1 MEEIGIMKKSSVRYT
16 HSRGGMVVIL
26 LFLSGFAF
34 LMMVPMI
41 YTVCG
46 AFKPSDELFLFPP
59 SIFVK
64 RPTLMN
70 FSSLSA
76 LLQESWVPLL
86 RYLYN
91 SLLVTVVGTVGNVL
105 IASMAAYRI
114 AKFKFPGR
122 KLFFNIVVVSL
133 MFSPVVTGIP
143 NYLIMS
149 KLHMID
155 TLYSLIIP
163 AFASSL
169 GLFLMKQFMEQMV
182 PDVLIEAAQIDGA
195 GEIRIFARIVMPIV
209 KPAWFTLI
217 IFSFKDLWNKS
228 GANFIFSEEIKT
240 LPNAMANI
248 VTGGVSRTGAAS
260 AVALIMLIP
269 PVAVF
274 IISQNN
280 VLETMSTSGMK
291 D

>member
-1 MEEIGIMKKSSVRYT
+1 MRDM
-16 HSRGGMVVIL
+16 
-26 LFLSGFAF
+26 
-34 LMMVPMI
+34 
-41 YTVCG
+41 
-46 AFKPSDELFLFPP
+46 
-59 SIFVK
+59 
-64 RPTLMN
+64 
-70 FSSLSA
+70 
-76 LLQESWVPLL
+76 
-86 RYLYN
+86 
-91 SLLVTVVGTVGNVL
+91 
-105 IASMAAYRI
+105 
-114 AKFKFPGR
+114 
-122 KLFFNIVVVSL
+122 
-133 MFSPVVTGIP
+133 
-143 NYLIMS
+143 
-149 KLHMID
+149 
-155 TLYSLIIP
+155 LYSLIIP
-163 AFASSL
+163 ACASSL

>member
-1 MEEIGIMKKSSVRYT
+1 MKKPYSKYS
-16 HSRGGMVVIL
+16 HSKWGMVSIMIGL
-26 LFLSGFAF
+26 TLFAF
-34 LMMVPMI
+34 LMMMPII
-41 YTVCG
+41 YTVCA
-46 AFKPSDELFLFPP
+46 AFKPADELFLFPP

-64 RPTLMN
+64 NPTTIN
-70 FSSLSA
+70 FSGLSA
-76 LLQESWVPLL
+76 LLQESWIPLS
-86 RYLYN
+86 RYIYN
-91 SLLVTVVGTVGNVL
+91 SLLVTVVGTFGNVV
-105 IASMAAYRI
+105 IASLAAYRV
-114 AKFKFPGR
+114 AKFDFPGR
-122 KLFFNIVVVSL
+122 KIFFKVVVLSL
-133 MFSPVVTGIP
+133 MFSPVVTSIP

-149 KLHMID
+149 KLKMID

-163 AFASSL
+163 AFGSSL

-195 GEIRIFARIVMPIV
+195 GEFRIFAQIVMPIV

-260 AVALIMLIP
+260 AVALYMLIP
-269 PVAVF
+269 PVLVF

-280 VLETMSTSGMK
+280 VLETMSTSGIK